1 MRRFSLPLAA
11 LACLASPLAA
21 QPADAPTFAR
31 IFGDHAVLQLDQP
44 IAIWGHAL
52 AGRTVTVT
60 LGGRTAKVRADAR
73 GRWRTTSP
81 PCRQAGRMR

>member
-11 LACLASPLAA
+11 LAWLASPLAA
-21 QPADAPTFAR
+21 QPADVPTFAR

-44 IAIWGHAL
+44 IAIGGSAP

-73 GRWRTTSP
+73 AGGERRSP